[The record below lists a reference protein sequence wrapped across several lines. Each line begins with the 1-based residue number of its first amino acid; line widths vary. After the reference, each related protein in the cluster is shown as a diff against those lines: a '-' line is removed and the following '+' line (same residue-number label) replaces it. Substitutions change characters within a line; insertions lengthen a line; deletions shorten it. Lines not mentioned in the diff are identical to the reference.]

1 MPDAWRSCNDTVG
14 AQYIRLCSKASPP
27 RASLLT
33 GRCPE
38 MRRRP
43 ERERDAVLVERLFKA
58 RPRLT
63 EYGVT
68 SARPPGSSR
77 ATL

>member
-1 MPDAWRSCNDTVG
+1 MPDVWRSCNDTVG
-14 AQYIRLCSKASPP
+14 AQEIRMCSKANPP

-43 ERERDAVLVERLFKA
+43 ERERDAMLVERLSKA

-68 SARPPGSSR
+68 STRHLVG
-77 ATL
+77 T